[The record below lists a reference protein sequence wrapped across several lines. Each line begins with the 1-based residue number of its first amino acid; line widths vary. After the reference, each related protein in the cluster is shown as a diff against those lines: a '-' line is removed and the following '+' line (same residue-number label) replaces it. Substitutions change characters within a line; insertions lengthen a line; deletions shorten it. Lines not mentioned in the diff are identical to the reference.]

1 MTAYRTPLPDD
12 VLARARRDFPATRHA
27 EVIAALEGLA
37 AATREHARVARCVLF
52 VANRDL
58 EQFERMVALAH
69 TDYRDAIV
77 QAEYDRNDRR
87 LRDLSEPFEDGD
99 DP

>member
-1 MTAYRTPLPDD
+1 MTDSPALLPDD
-12 VLARARRDFPATRHA
+12 VLARARRDFPAARHA

-37 AATREHARVARCVLF
+37 TTTREHARVARCVLF
-52 VANRDL
+52 VANGSL
-58 EQFERMVALAH
+58 EEFERMIALAH

-87 LRDLSEPFEDGD
+87 LRDLTLPFEVNDLQ
-99 DP
+99 